1 MKKII
6 LWLLVEGFATALF
19 AQSITLTPSG
29 SSAILELNTTNQ
41 ALLMPRM
48 TKTERDNIVNAR
60 SGMMI
65 FQTTT
70 NTGNPRGMYWYNGSS
85 WVRFADDSDNNWN
98 ASGDNLYTLLPGNVG
113 IGVSSPEDRLHVRAL
128 GSGVG
133 IMLDAVNPILQLRQ
147 SNFPSSG
154 YTDKGF
160 VQLSGDN
167 LRIGLNSSNT
177 NGRFMVRT
185 HGYDQLEFDGSS
197 GAKLFFNY
205 QGANVASISTN
216 SLNNLNIN
224 TLGTDDLVNIN
235 NELYVNGTQNRVG
248 IGTSSP
254 DEKLEVLGNVKVTGN
269 ITLTGTVTKSTNPN
283 GSLLPVCYGKVSF
296 SGTPSSGSGNWTS
309 ANPSEGTYTISN
321 ASITFESTIVVTL
334 NSSNA
339 QIIAS
344 AGCSNGHCSV
354 YLKDAFSNENA
365 FISINQAFYFVIYN

>member
-6 LWLLVEGFATALF
+6 LWLLVEGFATPLF

-113 IGVSSPEDRLHVRAL
+113 IGVSSPEDRLHIRSS

-133 IMLDAVNPILQLRQ
+133 IMLDAINPILQLRQ

-185 HGYDQLEFDGSS
+185 HGYDQLEFDGSA

-205 QGANVASISTN
+205 QGTNVASISTN
-216 SLNNLNIN
+216 SLNNLNIS
-224 TLGTDDLVNIN
+224 TLGVDDLVNIN

-248 IGTSSP
+248 IGTSAP
-254 DEKLEVLGNVKVTGN
+254 DEKLEVLGNVKVTGD
-269 ITLTGTVTKSTNPN
+269 ITLTGKVTKSTNPS
-283 GSLLPVCYGKVSF
+283 GSLFPICYGKVSS
-296 SGTPSSGSGNWTS
+296 SGTPESGSGNWTS
-309 ANPSEGTYTISN
+309 QNDYEGKYIISN
-321 ASITFESTIVVTL
+321 ASITFDSTILVTL

-339 QIIAS
+339 QIISS
-344 AGCSNGHCSV
+344 AACGNGKCSV
-354 YLKDAFSNENA
+354 FLKDGFSNQNA
-365 FISINQAFYFVIYN
+365 FLSVNQAFYFVIYN